1 MITTVLF
8 DLDGLLIDSELT
20 YFQMAKEFV
29 EMYGKTFTLEQYV
42 KDHTGRI
49 LWTICRAISTCAAYR

>member
-8 DLDGLLIDSELT
+8 DLDGLLIDSEIT

-29 EMYGKTFTLEQYV
+29 EMHGKTFTLEQYV
-42 KDHTGRI
+42 KERDAYF
-49 LWTICRAISTCAAYR
+49 WTICRAISTCAAYQ

>member
-8 DLDGLLIDSELT
+8 DLDGLLIDSEIT

-29 EMYGKTFTLEQYV
+29 ELHGKSLTLEQYV
-42 KDHTGRI
+42 ENHTGRI
-49 LWTICRAISTCAAYR
+49 LVDNM